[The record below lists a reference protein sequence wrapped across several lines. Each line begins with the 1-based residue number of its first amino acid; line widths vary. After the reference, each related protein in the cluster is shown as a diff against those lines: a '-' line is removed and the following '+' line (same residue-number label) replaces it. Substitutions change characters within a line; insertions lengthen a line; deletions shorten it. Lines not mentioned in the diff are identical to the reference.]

1 MRQSVPLAP
10 IRLGPWETASA
21 RGIEVLPLNQDPGTG
36 ARTAL
41 IRSVPRDG
49 VERKAQYHHCEEEF
63 LCLAGRFTFDGL
75 HWMRPLSYA
84 CYPPHVVHGARV
96 SVPGGY
102 LLYLRTSG
110 STQAYSVA
118 EPVMDE
124 AYHHPDSLVLE
135 PIVVREHT
143 LEHLQAGTNDP
154 AAPIR
159 IRRFVL
165 RAQPEKGTEAA
176 LWEFGHG
183 AKDIFQHFP
192 DATPL
197 EVLVIRPGS
206 ESTDSPGSPSLAYGY
221 YGPDDARP
229 SIDAEGPVLAMVHSG
244 PWT

>member
-1 MRQSVPLAP
+1 MRQSVPLTP
-10 IRLGPWETASA
+10 ISPGPWEAASA
-21 RGIEVLPLNQDPGTG
+21 RGIELLPLNQDPGTG

-41 IRSVPRDG
+41 IRSVPREG
-49 VERKAQYHHCEEEF
+49 VECKAQYHHCEEEF

-75 HWMRPLSYA
+75 HWMRPWSYA

-110 STQAYSVA
+110 STQAYAVA
-118 EPVMDE
+118 KPARDE
-124 AYHHPDSLVLE
+124 AYHHSDYPVLE

-143 LEHLQAGTNDP
+143 LDHLLEDTNHQG
-154 AAPIR
+154 APIR

-165 RAQPEKGTEAA
+165 RAQPAQGTEAT

-192 DATPL
+192 AGAPL
-197 EVLVIRPGS
+197 EVLVVRPGS
-206 ESTDSPGSPSLAYGY
+206 ESTDSPGLQSLAYGY
-221 YGPDDARP
+221 YGPGDVRP
-229 SIDAEGPVLAMVHSG
+229 SIDAEGLVFALVHSG
-244 PWT
+244 PWA